1 MELLNDLIS
10 VLMDMRS
17 GAVAA
22 DINEKFNDVLK
33 AVLDTGG
40 KGELVIKLKI
50 TPSKFGMGGAVL
62 EIETEHECK
71 MQRPELKV
79 GKALFFVSR
88 EGKLSREHPDQA
100 NMGPMFNEQTEGK
113 RD

>member
-1 MELLNDLIS
+1 MELRNDLLS
-10 VLMDMRS
+10 VLMDMRQ

-22 DINEKFNDVLK
+22 DINEKFNDVLG

-40 KGELVIKLKI
+40 KGELSIKLKI

-62 EIETEHECK
+62 EVETEHECK
-71 MQRPELKV
+71 MNRPELKV

-88 EGKLSREHPDQA
+88 DGKLSRENPDQESL
-100 NMGPMFNEQTEGK
+100 GPMFEEARRG
-113 RD
+113 